1 MKAYFA
7 PDGSYG
13 DAKGLVIV
21 ELSDDNMGTLFDEE
35 LTDDE
40 RYQLALL
47 VKRKIV
53 IR

>member
-7 PDGSYG
+7 TDGSYG
-13 DAKGLVIV
+13 DANGLVIV
-21 ELSDDNMGTLFDEE
+21 ELSTDNMGILFDEE

-47 VKRKIV
+47 LG
-53 IR
+53 